1 MDNNTAYRI
10 AFSRIKG
17 INPSVAARILEH
29 IGTEKEFFTL
39 PAREIGT
46 CLPQLPPALIADSY
60 RRGLLDTAREEQ
72 EFMEKSHI
80 RALYFTDDGY
90 PARLAECEDAPL
102 LLYTLGDTG
111 LNAAR
116 MVSIVGTRRSTPYGM
131 AFVENLVA
139 ELAEKLG
146 PGTVIVSGLA
156 YGIDVTAHRAA
167 LKAGLPTVAVLAHG
181 LNTLY
186 PAAHRS
192 VAADMLRAGGML
204 LTEYASKDPLHK
216 GNFIAR
222 NRIVAGVADCVVVAE
237 SARRGGALATASLA
251 MSYSRDVMALPGRI
265 SDTYSQGCNDLIAR
279 NQAALITCADELIAA
294 MGWQPIAARA
304 DAETQPALSLLTPDE
319 ERIVDYL
326 HEQGEGSL
334 NKMCVDLSIPVAQL
348 TGLLMSLEFGGHII
362 TYPGAKYRPAR

>member
-1 MDNNTAYRI
+1 MDDNTAYRI

-17 INPSVAARILEH
+17 INQAVAAHILEH

-39 PAREIGT
+39 PAGEIGARI
-46 CLPQLPPALIADSY
+46 PQLPSALVADQY
-60 RRGLLDTAREEQ
+60 RRKLLAMALEEL
-72 EFMEKSHI
+72 EFINRSHI
-80 RALYFTDDGY
+80 RALYFTDDDY

-102 LLYTLGDTG
+102 LLYSLGDTD
-111 LNAAR
+111 LNASHI
-116 MVSIVGTRRSTPYGM
+116 VSIVGTRRATPYGVT
-131 AFVENLVA
+131 FVENLVA

-146 PGTVIVSGLA
+146 KDTLIVSGLA

-186 PAAHRS
+186 PAPHRN
-192 VAADMLRAGGML
+192 VATDMLRAGGML
-204 LTEYASKDPLHK
+204 LTEYSSKDPLHK

-222 NRIVAGVADCVVVAE
+222 NRIVAGLADCVVVAE
-237 SARRGGALATASLA
+237 SAKRGGALATASLA

-265 SDTYSQGCNDLIAR
+265 SDTYSQGCNALIAR
-279 NQAALITCADELIAA
+279 NQAALITCADDLIAA
-294 MGWQPIAARA
+294 MGWPTIESRA
-304 DAETQPALSLLTPDE
+304 DEPTQPALPLLTPDE

-326 HEQGEGSL
+326 HEKGEGSL
-334 NKMCVDLSIPVAQL
+334 NKMCVDLSIPVSQL
-348 TGLLMSLEFGGHII
+348 TGILMSLEFAGHII